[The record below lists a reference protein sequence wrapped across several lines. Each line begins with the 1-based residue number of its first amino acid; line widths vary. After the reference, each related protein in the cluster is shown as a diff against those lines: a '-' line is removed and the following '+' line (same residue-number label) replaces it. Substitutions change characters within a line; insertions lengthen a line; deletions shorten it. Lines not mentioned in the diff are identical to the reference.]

1 MDDPKKRISF
11 GESMEIHVA
20 VNLNG
25 LAPEDVRVEV
35 LLGRASK
42 NGQDKDLDALPLVP
56 DGWSGQEC
64 IYKLEVTPEMCGRLL
79 YRVRA
84 YPMHSLLTHPF
95 EMGLMVWL

>member
-1 MDDPKKRISF
+1 MDIK
-11 GESMEIHVA
+11 VA
-20 VNLNG
+20 AILNG

-42 NGQDKDLDALPLVP
+42 NGQDKDLDAVALNPE
-56 DGWSGQEC
+56 GFEGAEC
-64 IYKLEVTPEMCGRLL
+64 IYRLEVTPEMCGRLL
-79 YRVRA
+79 YRVRV